1 MTFLTPLESD
11 LKRTDFRPITGPETG
26 YLQNYRIAQDR
37 VALTQ
42 APSMELMNITRQ
54 IAPYVKE
61 YEESTG
67 KRVPRF
73 FNREEKFTR
82 GEDGVYYNSS
92 ENIEYQGL
100 QETLKFLHDRN
111 NKVPTWEQIIENI
124 PKIAKRTEAHYFDT
138 TGRQTNLGLLGE
150 VIGEVVEDVAQVVYA
165 PQEGVFWLIG
175 KRAGW
180 GFKALVKAGLMDSA
194 AAAMAVGSRQPAIK
208 YFREKHGL
216 EYTTDTALKAVGGA
230 ALAAFGLR
238 VGVQGTARGLRRV
251 GGAATDAGMRR
262 FAPSAAFG
270 RALNKAINGADMA
283 AVDEVL
289 RRASSRDLFNMQK
302 SLEDSGV
309 QFNPEIKSAAQLLER
324 EADIVESNPF
334 RDDQDFAAVAE
345 HEQRMNAALDAH
357 LNNTN
362 QVDLPPSTL
371 PVKETGVHHFDELN
385 TTLQRIDLDKVEVD
399 AKLFQFK
406 EGGNEFG
413 VTDRLAGVEK
423 WDPIKAGTVTIY
435 EFMNGRQFIADGH
448 QRLGLAK
455 SIRSKDPAQDVNL
468 YGFVLREAD
477 GISPDQAAAIA
488 AMTNIAQGTGSYL
501 DAAKVLRVNPSAIA
515 ELPQQSQLVRVAA
528 DLVELSDEAFGLV
541 VNDVVKPT
549 YAAIVGRL
557 EKDAAKQMAIMRLL
571 AKTEPANITQAEAI
585 VRQARDMEFT
595 KTTQDS
601 LFGEEVMLE
610 SLFAE
615 RAKVL
620 DEALKILQRDQ
631 NTFANLVRNEKTIA
645 EGGNKLETESNKQRA
660 ETNGQAKQIIQTLS
674 SRTGDI
680 SSALSE
686 AARRFKETG
695 KAAPAARDFA
705 EFVRGGIERGDFAGV
720 SVEPPIRTFEPAAQN
735 DRLAAGPAAE
745 QIDAFSTPTGPKADA
760 ALDRLED
767 EFVESITAQPTDAD
781 LISRGE
787 IAPDYRYYLEPT
799 SDSIDI
805 PIQNIVPIR
814 RRPDGV
820 ANAKMFM
827 AEAALGDKAKRGPI
841 SVKDNGDGT
850 YELLDGNSTYAIAD
864 EAGMPELPARVLTDQ
879 EFAAEVAQKNAKK
892 MLEMGPGAK
901 KKRLVLAQDL
911 SGAEL
916 ENLASILH
924 SRQAYASI
932 DDIMQRNEAFNAEL
946 NTAVQKVAGEHKVDY
961 FAGPLKERDRVKAKI
976 AENYAGQLDRIADV
990 SRATVAISTPDEADA
1005 FIKSLAKTYH
1015 VVDEGYKGKARGTDA
1030 YSGYLDKKLKVI
1042 NKDGIIGEVI
1052 IIERNLYDA
1061 KHVQGGHNLY
1071 KIVRGDPNPTA
1082 IIAELPNPEMRARL
1096 EPLSGDELM
1105 QAAQREAIQLNEA
1118 AQSRMGS
1125 EFSEIADSVLGS
1137 MPATTSRVSNSDAV
1151 SSSVRVSD
1159 TSTRADISPQAP
1171 LDEFQVNA
1179 VPSSRSTEGQIPS
1192 NEKNLI
1198 NKAST
1203 TNQKIASEITDAGEQ
1218 TLMPGVEGITGAQ
1231 RAQAAVD
1238 APMTG
1243 GDAPMDVG
1251 LFDTAARAQADL
1263 LDSLVP
1269 TGRMV
1274 DGEAERATARS
1285 LFEEIE
1291 SDKSMLNRLKD
1302 CV

>member
-111 NKVPTWEQIIENI
+111 NNVPTWEQIIENI

-216 EYTTDTALKAVGGA
+216 EYTTDTALKSVGGA

-549 YAAIVGRL
+549 YAALVGRL

-720 SVEPPIRTFEPAAQN
+720 SVEPPIRTFEPTAQN

-745 QIDAFSTPTGPKADA
+745 QIDAFATPTGPKADA

-767 EFVESITAQPTDAD
+767 EFVESITAQLSAD
-781 LISRGE
+781 TNRE
-787 IAPDYRYYLEPT
+787 
-799 SDSIDI
+799 
-805 PIQNIVPIR
+805 V
-814 RRPDGV
+814 
-820 ANAKMFM
+820 
-827 AEAALGDKAKRGPI
+827 
-841 SVKDNGDGT
+841 
-850 YELLDGNSTYAIAD
+850 
-864 EAGMPELPARVLTDQ
+864 
-879 EFAAEVAQKNAKK
+879 AAEIAQKNAQKIV
-892 MLEMGPGAK
+892 EMGPGAK

-911 SGAEL
+911 SGVEL
-916 ENLASILH
+916 ENLASILK

-932 DDIMQRNEAFNAEL
+932 DDIMQRNEVFNAEL
-946 NTAVQKVAGEHKVDY
+946 NTAVKKAAGKHKVDY
-961 FAGPLKERDRVKAKI
+961 IEGPLKERDRVEAKI
-976 AENYAGQLDRIADV
+976 NDKYVGELNRISDA
-990 SRATVAISTPDEADA
+990 SRATIAVSTPDEADA
-1005 FIKSLAKTYH
+1005 FIKSLAKKYH
-1015 VVDEGYKGKARGTDA
+1015 VIDEGYQATNGTS
-1030 YSGYLDKKLKVI
+1030 YFDKKLMVI
-1042 NKDGIIGEVI
+1042 DKDGTIGEVK

-1061 KHVQGGHNLY
+1061 SKMQGGHGLY
-1071 KIVRGDPNPTA
+1071 KIERGDLDTAA
-1082 IIAELPNPEMRARL
+1082 IIAELPDPEMRARL
-1096 EPLSGDELM
+1096 ERLSGDEL
-1105 QAAQREAIQLNEA
+1105 IEA
-1118 AQSRMGS
+1118 ANREQAQLYTAARAQMGS

-1137 MPATTSRVSNSDAV
+1137 MPATTRRVSNSDAV
-1151 SSSVRVSD
+1151 SSGVRVSAK
-1159 TSTRADISPQAP
+1159 SSRADISAQDSRV
-1171 LDEFQVNA
+1171 LDQENA
-1179 VPSSRSTEGQIPS
+1179 LPSLRSTAGKLPSS
-1192 NEKNLI
+1192 EKNLI
-1198 NKAST
+1198 DETST
-1203 TNQKIASEITDAGEQ
+1203 TNEKIAREIVESGEQ
-1218 TLMPGVEGITGAQ
+1218 FLDEGGGAMDMV
-1231 RAQAAVD
+1231 RAQN
-1238 APMTG
+1238 T
-1243 GDAPMDVG
+1243 
-1251 LFDTAARAQADL
+1251 L
-1263 LDSLVP
+1263 LEAMVP
-1269 TGRMV
+1269 TGRVV
-1274 DGEAERATARS
+1274 DGEVERVTARS

>member
-1 MTFLTPLESD
+1 MTILAPAEGD
-11 LKRTDFRPITGPETG
+11 LVRTDFRPITGPETG
-26 YLQNYRIAQDR
+26 FLKNYR
-37 VALTQ
+37 VARERTAL
-42 APSMELMNITRQ
+42 AGGPGMVLEILTRQ
-54 IAPYVKE
+54 INPFVKA
-61 YEESTG
+61 YEERTG
-67 KRVPRF
+67 KKVRRGVNKEP
-73 FNREEKFTR
+73 KFER
-82 GEDGVYYNSS
+82 GEDGVFYVSN
-92 ENIEYQGL
+92 ENYEYQAL
-100 QETLKFLHDRN
+100 QDTVIELGKEDPN
-111 NKVPTWEQIIENI
+111 MPTWEEITENI
-124 PKIAKRTEAHYFDT
+124 PKMMREAEAQYFDT
-138 TGRQTNLGLLGE
+138 VGRQTTLGL
-150 VIGEVVEDVAQVVYA
+150 IGEISGDVVEDINQLKYA
-165 PQEGVFWLIG
+165 PAELAFWLIG
-175 KRAGW
+175 KRAGP
-180 GFKALVKAGLMDSA
+180 GFKPLVKAAMMDSA

-216 EYTTDTALKAVGGA
+216 EYTTETALKSVGGA

-238 VGVQGTARGLRRV
+238 VGVQGTARGVRRV

-270 RALNKAINGADMA
+270 RELNKAINGADMA

-309 QFNPEIKSAAQLLER
+309 QFTPEIKGAAQLLER
-324 EADIVESNPF
+324 DADIVESNPF
-334 RDDQDFAAVAE
+334 RDDQDIAAVAE

-362 QVDLPPSTL
+362 QVDLPPSSL

-385 TTLQRIDLDKVEVD
+385 TTLQRIDLDKVEFD

-406 EGGNEFG
+406 EGGDEFG

-477 GISPDQAAAIA
+477 GILPDQARAIA

-549 YAAIVGRL
+549 YAALVGRL
-557 EKDAAKQMAIMRLL
+557 EKDAAKQMAIMRLI

-686 AARRFKETG
+686 AAKRFKETG

-720 SVEPPIRTFEPAAQN
+720 SVEPPIRTFEPPAQN

-760 ALDRLED
+760 ALDRLEN
-767 EFVESITAQPTDAD
+767 EFVETLSEVGELDA
-781 LISRGE
+781 
-787 IAPDYRYYLEPT
+787 A
-799 SDSIDI
+799 
-805 PIQNIVPIR
+805 
-814 RRPDGV
+814 
-820 ANAKMFM
+820 
-827 AEAALGDKAKRGPI
+827 
-841 SVKDNGDGT
+841 
-850 YELLDGNSTYAIAD
+850 
-864 EAGMPELPARVLTDQ
+864 
-879 EFAAEVAQKNAKK
+879 
-892 MLEMGPGAK
+892 
-901 KKRLVLAQDL
+901 
-911 SGAEL
+911 
-916 ENLASILH
+916 
-924 SRQAYASI
+924 
-932 DDIMQRNEAFNAEL
+932 
-946 NTAVQKVAGEHKVDY
+946 
-961 FAGPLKERDRVKAKI
+961 
-976 AENYAGQLDRIADV
+976 
-990 SRATVAISTPDEADA
+990 
-1005 FIKSLAKTYH
+1005 
-1015 VVDEGYKGKARGTDA
+1015 
-1030 YSGYLDKKLKVI
+1030 
-1042 NKDGIIGEVI
+1042 
-1052 IIERNLYDA
+1052 
-1061 KHVQGGHNLY
+1061 
-1071 KIVRGDPNPTA
+1071 
-1082 IIAELPNPEMRARL
+1082 
-1096 EPLSGDELM
+1096 
-1105 QAAQREAIQLNEA
+1105 
-1118 AQSRMGS
+1118 
-1125 EFSEIADSVLGS
+1125 
-1137 MPATTSRVSNSDAV
+1137 
-1151 SSSVRVSD
+1151 
-1159 TSTRADISPQAP
+1159 
-1171 LDEFQVNA
+1171 
-1179 VPSSRSTEGQIPS
+1179 
-1192 NEKNLI
+1192 
-1198 NKAST
+1198 
-1203 TNQKIASEITDAGEQ
+1203 
-1218 TLMPGVEGITGAQ
+1218 
-1231 RAQAAVD
+1231 
-1238 APMTG
+1238 
-1243 GDAPMDVG
+1243 
-1251 LFDTAARAQADL
+1251 AQADL

-1269 TGRMV
+1269 TGRVV
-1274 DGEAERATARS
+1274 DGEAERVTARS

>member
-1 MTFLTPLESD
+1 MSIFAPEPTDRIYRGVGAQTPTGFSENYNSAYETYNFVDGPASFLEHLKQD
-11 LKRTDFRPITGPETG
+11 LRPHIDAYEKRTGKSVPYIRPAEPGFE
-26 YLQNYRIAQDR
+26 RR
-37 VALTQ
+37 
-42 APSMELMNITRQ
+42 S
-54 IAPYVKE
+54 
-61 YEESTG
+61 
-67 KRVPRF
+67 
-73 FNREEKFTR
+73 
-82 GEDGVYYNSS
+82 DGVYHIK
-92 ENIEYQGL
+92 EEHAEYVGL
-100 QETLKFLHDRN
+100 KARLDYLREFDDS
-111 NKVPTWEQIIENI
+111 VPTLEELEQNVMQRMPYIQQRHFNTS
-124 PKIAKRTEAHYFDT
+124 RN
-138 TGRQTNLGLLGE
+138 QTFLGAVGEFLGE
-150 VIGEVVEDVAQVVYA
+150 TKAVFEQGMVYPQAIGFAI
-165 PQEGVFWLIG
+165 IG
-175 KRAGW
+175 KRANRGVYALM
-180 GFKALVKAGLMDSA
+180 KAAGVDAIA
-194 AAAMAVGSRQPAIK
+194 AAAAVGSTQPFVQYFKEK
-208 YFREKHGL
+208 YGL
-216 EYTTDTALKAVGGA
+216 RHTTQDMINNTGMAG
-230 ALAAFGLR
+230 LAAFGLR
-238 VGVQGTARGLRRV
+238 FGLQGTGRLAKVSGK
-251 GGAATDAGMRR
+251 AAFRKI
-262 FAPSAAFG
+262 APGAAFG
-270 RALNKAINGADMA
+270 RELNNAL
-283 AVDEVL
+283 
-289 RRASSRDLFNMQK
+289 
-302 SLEDSGV
+302 
-309 QFNPEIKSAAQLLER
+309 KSADPAQIDQVINRMSIRQQIDLLKDAEDIGLKMPPEVHGAMQIAER
-324 EADIVESNPF
+324 EATILADNPYQNRNSF
-334 RDDQDFAAVAE
+334 EAGEE
-345 HEQRMNAALDAH
+345 HNKHFNAAYNAL
-357 LNNTN
+357 LNDTA
-362 QVDLPPSTL
+362 QVDLPTSSM
-371 PVKETGVHHFDELN
+371 PVAKSSIHHFDDLDN
-385 TTLQRIDLDKVEVD
+385 TITRIDLDKVEVD

-406 EGGNEFG
+406 EGGDEFG

-477 GISPDQAAAIA
+477 GILPDQARAIA

-680 SSALSE
+680 SSALS
-686 AARRFKETG
+686 AAAKRFKETG

-705 EFVRGGIERGDFAGV
+705 EFVRGGIERGDFSRV
-720 SVEPPIRTFEPAAQN
+720 SVEPPIRTFEPPAQN
-735 DRLAAGPAAE
+735 DQLAAGPAAE
-745 QIDAFSTPTGPKADA
+745 QIDAFATPTGPKADA

-767 EFVESITAQPTDAD
+767 EFVESITAQLSAD
-781 LISRGE
+781 TNRE
-787 IAPDYRYYLEPT
+787 
-799 SDSIDI
+799 
-805 PIQNIVPIR
+805 V
-814 RRPDGV
+814 
-820 ANAKMFM
+820 
-827 AEAALGDKAKRGPI
+827 
-841 SVKDNGDGT
+841 
-850 YELLDGNSTYAIAD
+850 
-864 EAGMPELPARVLTDQ
+864 
-879 EFAAEVAQKNAKK
+879 AAEIAQKNAQKIV
-892 MLEMGPGAK
+892 EMGPGAK

-911 SGAEL
+911 SRAEL
-916 ENLASILH
+916 RDLADTLK

-932 DDIMQRNEAFNAEL
+932 DDIMARNEAFNVEL
-946 NTAVQKVAGEHKVDY
+946 NAAVQKAAGKHKVDY
-961 FAGPLKERDRVKAKI
+961 IEGPLKERDRVEAKI
-976 AENYAGQLDRIADV
+976 NDKYNGQLNYISDA
-990 SRATVAISTPDEADA
+990 SRATIAVSTPDEADA
-1005 FIKSLAKTYH
+1005 FIRSLAKKYH
-1015 VVDEGYKGKARGTDA
+1015 VVDEGYQATGGTS
-1030 YSGYLDKKLKVI
+1030 YFDKKLMVI
-1042 NKDGIIGEVI
+1042 DKDGTVGEVK

-1061 KHVQGGHNLY
+1061 SKMQGGHGLY
-1071 KIVRGDPNPTA
+1071 KIERGDLDTAA
-1082 IIAELPNPEMRARL
+1082 IIAELPDPEMRARL
-1096 EPLSGDELM
+1096 ERLSGDDL
-1105 QAAQREAIQLNEA
+1105 IEA
-1118 AQSRMGS
+1118 ANREQAQLYTAARAQMGS
-1125 EFSEIADSVLGS
+1125 EFSEIADNVFGS
-1137 MPATTSRVSNSDAV
+1137 MPATTRSVSNSDAV
-1151 SSSVRVSD
+1151 SSGVRVSAK
-1159 TSTRADISPQAP
+1159 SSRADISPQAP
-1171 LDEFQVNA
+1171 LDEFQINA
-1179 VPSSRSTEGQIPS
+1179 APSLRSTAGKLPSS
-1192 NEKNLI
+1192 EKNLI

-1231 RAQAAVD
+1231 RAQAAID

-1251 LFDTAARAQADL
+1251 LFDTGARAQADL

-1269 TGRMV
+1269 TGRVV
-1274 DGEAERATARS
+1274 DGEAERVTARS